1 MKKEGKIALIAVL
14 CVVFCVGVVA
24 GSMAGVASKA
34 IDNQTPDEFLSKWMS
49 YIRDDVL
56 LTDVVIAG
64 SHDAG
69 SQAMVWASK
78 TQDKTIKEQL
88 ACGARY
94 LDIRVQ
100 YKDSKYVIFHASQT
114 GEDFEPIVDDIREF
128 LQNNPSETLILDFQ
142 HFKGGSAAMEGTDQI
157 ICQKLAGLMISKNA
171 EQSDLDFVK
180 TLTLGDMRGKAIVF
194 WGNEFGT
201 KEKTDYINGKNYLFQ
216 RNNDYDTRSGSAL
229 QSCYESSINKKPS
242 KAYLE
247 KAIPIYVKRY
257 KQSEGGLFVMQMQLT
272 DPLLI
277 IGPKFYEGTHNKNAT
292 RFISTLEGKDY
303 FDCVNIIMRDFIGAG
318 KCKQIISLNIAKGT
332 LREGV
337 KDDFAAMCV

>member
-1 MKKEGKIALIAVL
+1 MRKKGKIALIAVL
-14 CVVFCVGVVA
+14 CVVFCVGVIA

-34 IDNQTPDEFLSKWMS
+34 IDNQTADEFLSKWMS

-56 LTDVVIAG
+56 LSDVVIAG

-69 SQAMVWASK
+69 SRDMMWASK

-100 YKDSKYVIFHASQT
+100 HRNGKYVIFHASQT

-142 HFKGGSAAMEGTDQI
+142 HFKGGSAAMEGTDKI
-157 ICQKLAGLMISKNA
+157 ICQKLAGLMLSKNA

-180 TLTLGDMRGKAIVF
+180 SLTLGDMRGKAIVF

-201 KEKTDYINGKNYLFQ
+201 KEKTDYIEGKNYLFQ
-216 RNNDYDTRSGSAL
+216 RNNDDGTRSGSAL
-229 QSCYESSINKKPS
+229 QSCYDGSLNKKPS
-242 KAYLE
+242 KSYLE
-247 KAIPIYVKRY
+247 KAIPTYVKRY

-272 DPLLI
+272 DPILI
-277 IGPKFYEGTHNKNAT
+277 IGPKFYEGTHNENAT
-292 RFISTLEGKDY
+292 RFISTLAGKDY
-303 FDCVNIIMRDFIGAG
+303 FDCVNIIMRDFLGAD
-318 KCKQIISLNIAKGT
+318 KCKQIISLNIAKST
-332 LREGV
+332 LKDGV
-337 KDDFAAMCV
+337 KDDFATMCA